1 MLHPKKSDAC
11 NEGKPH
17 MGEMREIGGKSDACN
32 EGKPH
37 MGEMREIGGKSH
49 IEEIFPIM

>member
-1 MLHPKKSDAC
+1 
-11 NEGKPH
+11 

-49 IEEIFPIM
+49 IGEIFPIM